1 MTAQKWSDI
10 RARKF
15 TPPELREIDREIGN
29 ELLEMDLRAPQE
41 VVGFTQG
48 ELAPKDFSR
57 TVDRTGEGSAGGG
70 TEDQA
75 D

>member
-15 TPPELREIDREIGN
+15 PPPELREIDRESGN

-48 ELAPKDFSR
+48 ELAPKDSAVLCPR
-57 TVDRTGEGSAGGG
+57 PAKGSADGG